1 MRRRSSPTSCARD
14 GTRVFFIQ
22 QGDEPATAHKLKWL
36 AHISGGTY
44 FRYNPQT
51 QERAEMLAAV
61 SAFAARGEEAV
72 KAKGGEA
79 ATVLLEHLKQVPMPI
94 IGEDERVMASRS
106 SDS

>member
-1 MRRRSSPTSCARD
+1 
-14 GTRVFFIQ
+14 
-22 QGDEPATAHKLKWL
+22 
-36 AHISGGTY
+36 
-44 FRYNPQT
+44 
-51 QERAEMLAAV
+51 MLAAV